1 LARRHAV
8 LIIALANAREIHLTL
23 PHDGALR
30 VDLSRSAR
38 ELELVSPMRYNK
50 GESIITDTAPH
61 KRNGAPAS
69 GREWPRMAFTLRAPR
84 LRCLMWSEVCVGS
97 MHENPRRQVGKCDVG
112 PDQPASRGAM
122 IMMARS

>member
-50 GESIITDTAPH
+50 GESIITGP
-61 KRNGAPAS
+61 GAAALQTRAS
-69 GREWPRMAFTLRAPR
+69 QGGMALPRVAATGTVGWRPTYLTFTLRAPR
-84 LRCLMWSEVCVGS
+84 RCV
-97 MHENPRRQVGKCDVG
+97 
-112 PDQPASRGAM
+112 A
-122 IMMARS
+122 

>member
-50 GESIITDTAPH
+50 GESIITGPGAAAGSPADTAPH

-69 GREWPRMAFTLRAPR
+69 GREWRSPCGRRG
-84 LRCLMWSEVCVGS
+84 CV
-97 MHENPRRQVGKCDVG
+97 
-112 PDQPASRGAM
+112 A
-122 IMMARS
+122 